1 MKYDFDC
8 VVIGAG
14 IAGMTASIYLKRAG
28 VNVLLL
34 DKSAPGG
41 LLNKISVVENYPGYV
56 KVSGPDLAYNL
67 FEQVKN
73 LNIEMRYGNVLE
85 INEHNIKT
93 DIESISANKIIIAT
107 GRKARELDNTKDI
120 KNISYCALC
129 DGNLYKNKVVAIVGG
144 GNSAMEEA
152 LYLKDICQK
161 VILIYRKDML
171 RGESRLKDELE
182 QANNVEIKYNC
193 VINTLNSADNVLSSI
208 ATNQGD
214 IAVDALFVAIGY
226 EPSVDFLEGI
236 TDEQGYIEVNEN
248 MQTKIDYIYACG
260 DTIKKEV
267 YQLTTAAGEATVAA
281 INVKKNLNNN

>member
-67 FEQVKN
+67 FEQVQN

-93 DIESISANKIIIAT
+93 DIENISANKIIIAT

-208 ATNQGD
+208 VTNQGE

-226 EPSVDFLEGI
+226 EPSIDFLEGI
-236 TDEQGYIEVNEN
+236 TDEHGYIEVNEN